1 MKHFK
6 LWIYGAPNSGKSTFA
21 SQFPKPFFICT
32 DGNYEWL
39 NLPEEDHV
47 AVSTWEETKKA
58 FQNKYEKYDTII
70 VDLVEDTFKQAER
83 FILKSKKIEHPSD
96 LDWGKGWS
104 MVEDEF
110 IATISQL
117 IALEKNI
124 VLISHESIKTVK
136 GRRASIDIFKPSDRI
151 RERIFDSLE
160 GKMKFL
166 LRCYLV
172 DEETEDYII
181 KKRKLSL
188 IPKPNELGIAR
199 GLNESVLPE
208 DIDLDANEF
217 LEIINNPK
225 NQLNSSIAS
234 ITKKTKK
241 EVKEEVKEEI
251 KEEINEESTKDN
263 VEESD
268 AKPSRRR
275 RQKEKV
281 VEEETESKEEV
292 KEEVKAEAS
301 KTVDELD
308 EENEIPY
315 VDKTEDEKPSRKR
328 RRKADSE
335 STETEETKEAPSKKV
350 EVEEVKDEPK
360 EEVKPSRRAA
370 MEALKAK
377 LLARNK

>member
-6 LWIYGAPNSGKSTFA
+6 LWIYGAPNTGKSTFA
-21 SQFPKPFFICT
+21 SQLPKPFFICT

-39 NLPEEDHV
+39 NLPEEDHKV
-47 AVSTWEETKKA
+47 VSTWEETKKA
-58 FQNKYEKYDTII
+58 FQNKYEGYETIV

-96 LDWGKGWS
+96 LDWGKGWT
-104 MVEDEF
+104 MIEDEF
-110 IATISQL
+110 IETISQL
-117 IALEKNI
+117 ISLEKNI
-124 VLISHESIKTVK
+124 VLISHESIRTVK
-136 GRRASIDIFKPSDRI
+136 GRRASMDVYKPSDRI

-172 DEETEDYII
+172 DEENEDYII

-217 LEIINNPK
+217 LEIISNPK

-241 EVKEEVKEEI
+241 EVKEVKEVKEDI
-251 KEEINEESTKDN
+251 DLDVKEESTKED
-263 VEESD
+263 VEESNV
-268 AKPSRRR
+268 KRSRRR

-292 KEEVKAEAS
+292 KEDV
-301 KTVDELD
+301 KTVETDDADET
-308 EENEIPY
+308 PY
-315 VDKTEDEKPSRKR
+315 VETEEAEEAPRKR
-328 RRKADSE
+328 RTRKAKVE
-335 STETEETKEAPSKKV
+335 SVEEEEVEEAPSKKV
-350 EVEEVKDEPK
+350 EVEEPK
-360 EEVKPSRRAA
+360 EEVKPNRRAA